1 MLTVERLL
9 AELGLSLVTGQ
20 PAKTPIRWVHITE
33 LSDPTPWL
41 SGGELILTT
50 GLQLATAPAQ
60 RAFVRRLAAH
70 GCAGLG
76 LGVGFDHEAM
86 PRPLK
91 SEAEKQGLP
100 LFEIPYSMPFIAIT
114 EKASTEL
121 VSADYAVLR
130 RGTEM
135 HKRLER
141 LVLEER
147 GLDELVKAL
156 AQAVRGPVAVL
167 DAHGGQLAASAPM
180 PSDSNA
186 LKLPVISQGAGG
198 PQAWLVAAPKG
209 GHADDFE
216 RLILQQATT
225 VVALELMRQRA
236 MSDTERRLAGD
247 VLAEALTGRLDPDAL
262 VRRLRPFGVSSP
274 AAVTVFKV
282 DSPEEALVPLEELAA
297 AAGMGALVAVRDGLA
312 CAVIS
317 EGDPFE
323 FASQA
328 RTRLAASQGAARAAA
343 SRQAPL
349 EQIHRSYHEARCA
362 LEATA
367 LANGTAPEVSSY
379 RDLGAFSL
387 LLSIQD
393 DDALRLFCD
402 NVLGPLENGGGD
414 YGEELV
420 RSLEAFIEHNG
431 QWESAARALFCHR
444 HTLRYRVRKIEE
456 LTGRDL
462 TRAQDRIEFWLALR
476 GRELAR

>member
-9 AELGLSLVTGQ
+9 AELGLSLATGA

-33 LSDPTPWL
+33 LPDPTPWL

-60 RAFVRRLAAH
+60 RAFVKRLAAH

-76 LGVGFDHEAM
+76 LGTGFDHEM
-86 PRPLK
+86 LPRPLR
-91 SEAEKQGLP
+91 SEAEKQSLP
-100 LFEIPYSMPFIAIT
+100 LFEVPYSMPFIAIT

-130 RGTEM
+130 RGMEI
-135 HKRLER
+135 HKQLER

-147 GLDELVKAL
+147 GLQALVDAL
-156 AQAVRGPVAVL
+156 SQAVRAPVAVL
-167 DAHGGQLAASAPM
+167 DAHGSELAASGPI
-180 PSDSNA
+180 PKESNA
-186 LKLPVISQGAGG
+186 IKLPVISRGAGS
-198 PQAWLVAAPKG
+198 PQAWLVAAPRG

-216 RLILQQATT
+216 RLILQQTAT

-247 VLAEALTGRLDPDAL
+247 VLAEALTGRLDADAL
-262 VRRLRPFGVSSP
+262 ARRLSPFGVTSP

-282 DSPEEALVPLEELAA
+282 EDPESALAPLEELAA
-297 AAGMGALVAVRDGLA
+297 TTGMGALVAVRDGLA

-317 EGDPFE
+317 SADPFE
-323 FASQA
+323 FAREA
-328 RTRLAASQGAARAAA
+328 RTRLAAGQGHARAAA
-343 SRQAPL
+343 SRSASL
-349 EQIHRSYHEARCA
+349 DQIHRSYHEARCA

-367 LANGTAPEVSSY
+367 LSNGSAPEVSSY

-387 LLSIQD
+387 LLSLQD
-393 DDALRLFCD
+393 EEALRLFCD

-476 GRELAR
+476 ARELAR